1 MSTSIGALN
10 ILMSA
15 NTATLQSDFSR
26 AAEIARR
33 GGNDMKASMLD
44 AANAAQH
51 GFKGVADSI
60 GLLDNPIA
68 RSVAGMGAMGLA
80 IGAVAGAGY
89 IFSELVVGAVDMAE
103 KMADMS
109 IKTGLSVESLSRFS
123 TVAKLSGTDM
133 STVAGLMKKLSIS
146 ASEATTGNKNLES
159 LFNSLGISTRELK
172 TLAPDELMTRF
183 AKSLEGLD
191 YKTLDTT
198 LKTLGGKSASEA
210 KVFLQ
215 ELNERFD
222 ETHAK
227 ISTQFASDAKEFNDN
242 ITIMTSKTKYL
253 GVAFAS
259 ALLPQLNLVIDA
271 FNRASANGQG
281 FFSSMGAMISEQN
294 VINSMASEGKFLSK
308 YKESIE
314 SVNTEM
320 KTASGKRLSDLQDML
335 RVLETYQKKQVTS
348 LVPETDTDKSSKVS
362 SALGLKNNSAGTG
375 FIEGLQAQIKKI
387 DEGKYAMLSL
397 QAAEKGVAKEAEP
410 LIATLKKLD
419 EGRSAKLYE
428 NSLERQNS
436 DISYQISLVGRTSQE
451 VEILNVAHRN
461 QLNLQ
466 QQIDQ
471 LTKTNGELSLETI
484 KRMTLATEEATNRQ
498 ISSIERRQNSE
509 RGWGVGTS
517 KALNDYAYNASNA
530 ASSASTVFSN
540 GFRNM
545 EDAVA
550 KFAMTGQISFS
561 SFANSVVSDLI
572 RIQARAAISGIAGG
586 LGQYFGV
593 GGYGSATEG
602 SSNFIGPPA
611 ALANAKGNAK
621 GNAFFGGK
629 VTAFAR
635 GGVVSGPTMFP
646 MANGAGLMGEA
657 GPEAVMPLARDSSG
671 RLGVRGGGSGGGN
684 VTVNVVNQASNASAT
699 STETTD
705 SMGNR
710 QIEIL
715 VASLVNKTISTG
727 RADQSMKQA
736 YNLRRVGK

>member
-1 MSTSIGALN
+1 
-10 ILMSA
+10 
-15 NTATLQSDFSR
+15 
-26 AAEIARR
+26 
-33 GGNDMKASMLD
+33 
-44 AANAAQH
+44 
-51 GFKGVADSI
+51 
-60 GLLDNPIA
+60 
-68 RSVAGMGAMGLA
+68 
-80 IGAVAGAGY
+80 
-89 IFSELVVGAVDMAE
+89 
-103 KMADMS
+103 
-109 IKTGLSVESLSRFS
+109 
-123 TVAKLSGTDM
+123 
-133 STVAGLMKKLSIS
+133 
-146 ASEATTGNKNLES
+146 
-159 LFNSLGISTRELK
+159 
-172 TLAPDELMTRF
+172 
-183 AKSLEGLD
+183 
-191 YKTLDTT
+191 
-198 LKTLGGKSASEA
+198 
-210 KVFLQ
+210 
-215 ELNERFD
+215 
-222 ETHAK
+222 
-227 ISTQFASDAKEFNDN
+227 
-242 ITIMTSKTKYL
+242 
-253 GVAFAS
+253 
-259 ALLPQLNLVIDA
+259 
-271 FNRASANGQG
+271 
-281 FFSSMGAMISEQN
+281 
-294 VINSMASEGKFLSK
+294 
-308 YKESIE
+308 
-314 SVNTEM
+314 M
-320 KTASGKRLSDLQDML
+320 KTASGKRLSDLQEML

-348 LVPETDTDKSSKVS
+348 LVPATDDNKSAKVS
-362 SALGLKNNSAGTG
+362 SALGLKNNTAGTG
-375 FIEGLQAQIKKI
+375 FIEGLQAQIKKV

-428 NSLERQNS
+428 NTLERQNS
-436 DISYQISLVGRTSQE
+436 DIEYQISLVGRTSQE

-484 KRMTLATEEATNRQ
+484 KRMSLATEEATNKQ
-498 ISSIERRQNSE
+498 ISSIEARQNAE

-530 ASSASTVFSN
+530 ANNASTVFSN

-550 KFAMTGQISFS
+550 NFAMTGQISFS

-572 RIQARAAISGIAGG
+572 RIQTRAAISGIAGSV
-586 LGQYFGV
+586 GQYFGV

-611 ALANAKGNAK
+611 ALANAKGNA
-621 GNAFFGGK
+621 FFGGK

-635 GGVVSGPTMFP
+635 GGVVSSPTMFP

-684 VTVNVVNQASNASAT
+684 VTVNVVNQASNSNAT
-699 STETTD
+699 ATETTD

-715 VASLVNKTISTG
+715 VASLVNKTIATG